1 MRNSRIS
8 ENVKIHECKK
18 SRISGNGLGFSRFPL
33 KNGRSL
39 KPNLFRL
46 AGTYGC
52 AFRHQRAKPCP
63 EHRSCVIF
71 MIFSPEMENSS
82 GHMQKSS
89 ETRLAGIARM
99 RGDVFRNQRAEPCPE
114 HRSDRKSGKYNANLA
129 PGRNLWPLVA
139 GIGRCWPELVAI
151 GGR

>member
-1 MRNSRIS
+1 MQFDNLTNLRNMQVESLTDWQ
-8 ENVKIHECKK
+8 KMDLGECKIID
-18 SRISGNGLGFSRFPL
+18 SRISGNGEEFHDLW
-33 KNGRSL
+33 KNERSL
-39 KPNLFRL
+39 KPSLFRL

-99 RGDVFRNQRAEPCPE
+99 RGDVFRNQRAKLCPE

-129 PGRNLWPLVA
+129 LA
-139 GIGRCWPELVAI
+139 GINGH
-151 GGR
+151 